1 MSRAFCLQGDLQAAD
16 QLLPLVYAELREAAS
31 KKLGHE
37 APGYDRAVSQGC
49 DLAV

>member
-31 KKLGHE
+31 KKLGPRG
-37 APGYDRAVSQGC
+37 AG
-49 DLAV
+49 L